1 MVMENRPCIVC
12 QRGSMRTIA
21 NTFRKRRGASPLGL
35 EVPASPGPDT
45 LQGMKRDGVDQ
56 ERRPEEREE
65 GGEGLAQ
72 DEGV

>member
-1 MVMENRPCIVC
+1 
-12 QRGSMRTIA
+12 
-21 NTFRKRRGASPLGL
+21 
-35 EVPASPGPDT
+35 
-45 LQGMKRDGVDQ
+45 MKRDGVDQ